1 MATPPPAPSPSPV
14 IENRAPELVARIRP
28 RTFRGPAPL
37 EVTVDL
43 CDSSD
48 PDGGALVYAY
58 EWAEEGKRLSSE
70 CLARHVYDRPT
81 RSRAF
86 FCVWDRHPE
95 HLVCTNREVDVF

>member
-1 MATPPPAPSPSPV
+1 M
-14 IENRAPELVARIRP
+14 LVAKIRP

-43 CDSSD
+43 CGSSD
-48 PDGGALVYAY
+48 PDGASLEYAY
-58 EWAEEGKRLSSE
+58 EWAEEGKRLSSD
-70 CLARHVYDRPT
+70 CTARHVYDRPT
-81 RSRAF
+81 KSRAF